1 MEKSDILHQYHN
13 YCIKYKK
20 IYGENTVVL
29 IQIGGFF
36 EIYYYEGENL
46 GEPDIHYLYDD
57 VLNMENMVKIQEC
70 APKSKNK
77 RWELLS

>member
-36 EIYYYEGENL
+36 ESTVN
-46 GEPDIHYLYDD
+46 
-57 VLNMENMVKIQEC
+57 
-70 APKSKNK
+70 
-77 RWELLS
+77 